1 MSSDVTVTPVVTG
14 DVGVKPTSATGCSG
28 VAPVGG
34 SADVSAAAGQS
45 ADSQPVAQL
54 GLAS

>member
-28 VAPVGG
+28 VVPVGG

-45 ADSQPVAQL
+45 ADS
-54 GLAS
+54 